1 MWDAGGVE
9 KIRTRG
15 GGYEDGGEVGYL
27 CISVSCVNLT
37 GDGEGALL
45 SLPISPELGAVLV
58 VHLVADQSHRTP
70 AQISSSLRAPL
81 LM

>member
-45 SLPISPELGAVLV
+45 SLPISPELGVVLV
-58 VHLVADQSHRTP
+58 VHPVVDQCHRTP
-70 AQISSSLRAPL
+70 AQISFSFHAPL

>member
-9 KIRTRG
+9 EIGARG
-15 GGYEDGGEVGYL
+15 GGYEDCGEVDDL
-27 CISVSCVNLT
+27 CFRQLRELNRH
-37 GDGEGALL
+37 GEGGLL